1 MNLCELAPEYIRAIS
16 PYQPG
21 KPISELAREMGM
33 DERFIIKLASNE
45 NPLGTSPLALEAMS
59 KALDEVALYPDG
71 SGFELKAAL
80 SQGYGVTSNQIVL
93 GNGSNDVLELAARV
107 FLKPGASAVY
117 SQHAFAVYPLVT
129 QAVGASG
136 ISVPAINYGHDLD
149 AMLDAVTPETRIV
162 FIANPNNPTGTLLT
176 PSAVLRFLERV
187 SQDVLVVL
195 DEAYNEYLPGT
206 VKADSIGWLKRFPN
220 LLITRTFSKA
230 YGMAGVRVGFGLA
243 HEEVSG
249 LMNRVRQ
256 PFNVNSIGLAGAVA
270 ALEDVEFV
278 KRSYA
283 LNQAGMLQITTGLRQ
298 LGIEYIPSYGN
309 FLSFRVPGDVK
320 AVNQSL
326 LKQGVIVR
334 PIGIYEMPQHLRV
347 TVGLES
353 ENRKFLRS
361 LEVALGISPEMPFEI
376 NQAEA
381 APEMFPEAD
390 PKTAT
395 GESA

>member
-1 MNLCELAPEYIRAIS
+1 M
-16 PYQPG
+16 PG
-21 KPISELAREMGM
+21 P
-33 DERFIIKLASNE
+33 
-45 NPLGTSPLALEAMS
+45 P
-59 KALDEVALYPDG
+59 
-71 SGFELKAAL
+71 ELKAAL
-80 SQGYGVTSNQIVL
+80 SQRYGVTSGQIVL

-129 QAVGASG
+129 QAVGATC

-162 FIANPNNPTGTLLT
+162 FIANPNNPTGTLL
-176 PSAVLRFLERV
+176 PGSAVLRFLERV
-187 SQDVLVVL
+187 SPDVLVVL
-195 DEAYNEYLPGT
+195 DEAYNEYLPST
-206 VKADSIGWLKRFPN
+206 VKPDSISWLKRFPN

-230 YGMAGVRVGFGLA
+230 YGMAGVRMGFGLA
-243 HEEVSG
+243 HEEVSS

-256 PFNVNSIGLAGAVA
+256 PFNVNSIALAGAVA

-278 KRSYA
+278 KRSFA

-309 FLSFRVPGDVK
+309 FLSFRVPGDIK

-326 LKQGVIVR
+326 LQQGVIVR

-353 ENRKFLRS
+353 ENTKFLKS
-361 LEVALGISPEMPFEI
+361 LEIAL
-376 NQAEA
+376 
-381 APEMFPEAD
+381 EMFSEASSET
-390 PKTAT
+390 KTQPAPDVRSEITAMAT

>member
-59 KALDEVALYPDG
+59 KTLDEVALYPDG

-80 SQGYGVTSNQIVL
+80 SQRYGVTSSQIVL

-195 DEAYNEYLPGT
+195 DEAYNEYLPST

-361 LEVALGISPEMPFEI
+361 LEVALGISPEIPFEI

-390 PKTAT
+390 PKIAT